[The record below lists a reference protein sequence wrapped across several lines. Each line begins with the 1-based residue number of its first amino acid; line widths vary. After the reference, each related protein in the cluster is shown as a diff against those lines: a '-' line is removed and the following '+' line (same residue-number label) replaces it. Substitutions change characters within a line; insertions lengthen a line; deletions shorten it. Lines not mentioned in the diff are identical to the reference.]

1 MASLPGSN
9 GRGQCPWPSPICD
22 LRICDFR
29 PNEPSTTIASPGSSP
44 SRTIVW
50 LPTASPVR
58 IEVPNK
64 RDLLHA
70 GDFVEVLFEAVADTG
85 GGKGAQQLA
94 VPTQAIV
101 QLSGE
106 TVVFRRTESGAF
118 EPVSIRA
125 GEAVGNQTTVL
136 GGLEPG
142 DAIVVEGAF
151 GLKSQI
157 LKSQMGEG
165 HGH

>member
-1 MASLPGSN
+1 TRNA
-9 GRGQCPWPSPICD
+9 
-22 LRICDFR
+22 
-29 PNEPSTTIASPGSSP
+29 E
-44 SRTIVW
+44 
-50 LPTASPVR
+50 VR

-106 TVVFRRTESGAF
+106 TVVFRRTKSGAF

-125 GEAVGNQTTVL
+125 GEAVGNQTIVL